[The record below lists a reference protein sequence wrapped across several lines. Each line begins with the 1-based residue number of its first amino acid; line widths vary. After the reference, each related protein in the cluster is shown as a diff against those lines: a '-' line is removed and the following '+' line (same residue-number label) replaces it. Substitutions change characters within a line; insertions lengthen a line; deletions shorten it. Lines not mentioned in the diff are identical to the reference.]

1 MTPWRKGAQGSRARA
16 SQALAWTHRTNYV
29 AIQQVVKQSQPVSR
43 MTFDKLSLSLTLLI
57 RISTMIC
64 YASRRSCMYTS
75 WGRYVRRHSP
85 PSRRIMVSRCR
96 GRARRCTSTGISHIP
111 TGFVVAQE
119 ASDVESSSRLDF
131 PIGGFSPPE
140 GRLAR
145 GFKPPAFSRFLF
157 QSAVKSAES
166 F

>member
-64 YASRRSCMYTS
+64 YASVDDRVKVKTF
-75 WGRYVRRHSP
+75 
-85 PSRRIMVSRCR
+85 RI
-96 GRARRCTSTGISHIP
+96 T
-111 TGFVVAQE
+111 
-119 ASDVESSSRLDF
+119 RLLLTLLFTCDGH
-131 PIGGFSPPE
+131 PI
-140 GRLAR
+140 L
-145 GFKPPAFSRFLF
+145 
-157 QSAVKSAES
+157 
-166 F
+166 